1 MQTHKETNQRNA
13 QKMQSNT
20 IKLDPE
26 VAVLAGKID
35 FDPDALLNKYLS
47 ERDKRLRPDG
57 FEQYIEVKAEFSRYV
72 EDPYVEPGFTRA
84 PVFDEVEFAI
94 IGGGFGGLLMGAR
107 LREAGFD
114 SLRVVENAGDFG
126 GTWYWNRYPG
136 AMCDVE
142 SYVYLPLLEELGY
155 MPKHKYSFA
164 PEILEHSRRI
174 ARHYKLYD
182 NALLQ
187 TSITELRW
195 DEQSKRWIISTNRG
209 DRFKAQYVAM
219 ANGPLSRPKLPGI
232 PGINEFK
239 GYTFHTS
246 RWDYRYTGGDSSGNL
261 TNVANKRV
269 GIIGTGAT
277 AIQCIPHL
285 GAWSK
290 QLYVFQRTPSS
301 IDMRNNAETDP
312 AWAASLQPGWQ
323 KRRMENFN
331 TLVSGGDQDEDLVR
345 DGWTDIFRNL
355 TGPTLLNAAKKLGRH
370 LTAEER
376 AQLLVLADYR
386 KMNQVRSR
394 VDTIVKDPKTAAA
407 LKPWYRQF
415 CKRPCFHDEYLATY
429 NRPNV
434 ELIDTNGH
442 GVERLTETA
451 VVANGREYPVDCL
464 IFATGFEV
472 GTSFTRRAGYEIIG
486 RDGKAISQH
495 WADGLR
501 TLHGLTSHGYP
512 NCFFIGR
519 TQSALTVS
527 VPMMLNEQAKHV
539 TYMITEARARGRNII
554 EPTAEAEADYV
565 KLIRSLARLGERFY
579 MECTPGYYNSEGAAG
594 NKHGFFSETYGA
606 GSVKFFELLKGWRDE
621 GSMKGIA
628 LR

>member
-1 MQTHKETNQRNA
+1 M
-13 QKMQSNT
+13 KMH
-20 IKLDPE
+20 PE
-26 VAVLAGKID
+26 IASLVGEID
-35 FDPDALLNKYLS
+35 FEPDALLEKYLA
-47 ERDKRLRPDG
+47 ERDKRLREDG
-57 FEQYIEVKAEFSRYV
+57 NSQYVEVKAEFSKYV
-72 EDPYVEPGFTRA
+72 EDPYVDPGFTRE

-107 LREAGFD
+107 LREAGFKD
-114 SLRVVENAGDFG
+114 IRVVESAGDFG

-142 SYVYLPLLEELGY
+142 SYCYLPLLEELGY

-174 ARHYKLYD
+174 ARHYNLYE
-182 NALLQ
+182 NALMQ
-187 TSITELRW
+187 TGVTEMHW
-195 DEQSKRWIISTNRG
+195 DEAAARWIISTNRG

-246 RWDYRYTGGDSSGNL
+246 RWDYRYTGGDSYGNL
-261 TNVANKRV
+261 SGLKDKRV

-285 GAWSK
+285 GEAAK

-301 IDMRNNAETDP
+301 VDVRNNAETDP
-312 AWAASLQPGWQ
+312 KWAAALEPGWQ

-331 TLVSGGDQDEDLVR
+331 VLVSGGDQDEDLVH

-355 TGPTLLNAAKKLGRH
+355 TGTAAKEAARKLGRR
-370 LTAEER
+370 LNSEER
-376 AQLLVLADYR
+376 AELMVLADYK
-386 KMNQVRSR
+386 KMNQVRAR
-394 VDTIVKDPKTAAA
+394 VDAIVKDPKTAAA

-415 CKRPCFHDEYLATY
+415 CKRPCFHDEYLPTY

-434 ELIDTNGH
+434 ELVDTNGK
-442 GVERLTETA
+442 GVERLTERG
-451 VVANGREYPVDCL
+451 VVANGKEYEVDCL

-472 GTSFTRRAGYEIIG
+472 GTSYTRRAGYDIIG
-486 RDGKAISQH
+486 RGGKTLSDH
-495 WADGLR
+495 WSNGLR
-501 TLHGLTSHGYP
+501 TLHGLTTNGFP
-512 NCFFIGR
+512 NCFFLGF
-519 TQSALTVS
+519 TQTAITIS
-527 VPMMLNEQAKHV
+527 VPQALGEQARHV
-539 TYMITEARARGRNII
+539 THLVTESRARGHQVL
-554 EPTAEAEADYV
+554 EATPEGEGAYV
-565 KLIRSLARLGERFY
+565 DEIRSLQRIGQRFY
-579 MECTPGYYNSEGAAG
+579 MECTPGYYNSEGAVG
-594 NKHGFFSETYGA
+594 NKSGFFSEMYGA
-606 GSVKFFELLKGWRDE
+606 GPLRFFEVLDEWRANGQME
-621 GSMKGIA
+621 GLD

>member
-1 MQTHKETNQRNA
+1 
-13 QKMQSNT
+13 MQSNT

-35 FDPDALLNKYLS
+35 FDPDTLLDKYLS

-94 IGGGFGGLLMGAR
+94 IGGGFGGLLMAAR
-107 LREAGFD
+107 LREAGFN
-114 SLRVVENAGDFG
+114 SLRMVENAGDFG

-187 TSITELRW
+187 TSISELRW
-195 DEQSKRWIISTNRG
+195 DEESKRWIISTDRG

-232 PGINEFK
+232 PGINDFK

-246 RWDYRYTGGDSSGNL
+246 RWDYLYTGGDSSGHL
-261 TNVANKRV
+261 THLADKRV

-285 GAWSK
+285 GEWSK

-301 IDMRNNAETDP
+301 IDVRNNAETDP

-355 TGPTLLNAAKKLGRH
+355 TGPTLFNAAKKLGRH

-394 VDTIVKDPKTAAA
+394 VDAIVKDPRTAAL

-434 ELIDTNGH
+434 ELVDTNGH
-442 GVERLTETA
+442 GVERLTETG

-472 GTSFTRRAGYEIIG
+472 GTSFTRRAGYDIIG
-486 RDGKAISQH
+486 RDGKAISDH
-495 WADGLR
+495 WANGLR
-501 TLHGLTSHGYP
+501 TLHGLTSHGFP

-539 TYMITEARARGRNII
+539 TYMITEARSRGHNIV
-554 EPTAEAEADYV
+554 EPTADAEADYV
-565 KLIRSLARLGERFY
+565 KLIRSLARMGERFY
-579 MECTPGYYNSEGAAG
+579 MECTPGYYNSEGEAG

-628 LR
+628 LS

>member
-1 MQTHKETNQRNA
+1 MQTE
-13 QKMQSNT
+13 T

-35 FDPDALLNKYLS
+35 FDPDELLNKYLS

-72 EDPYVEPGFTRA
+72 EDPYVEPGFSRD

-107 LREAGFD
+107 LREAGVN

-174 ARHYKLYD
+174 ARHYNLYE

-187 TSITELRW
+187 TAISELRW
-195 DEQSKRWIISTNRG
+195 DEELKRWIISTNRG

-261 TNVANKRV
+261 TNLADKRV

-285 GAWSK
+285 GEWSK

-301 IDMRNNAETDP
+301 IDVRNNAETDP

-355 TGPTLLNAAKKLGRH
+355 TGPTLANAAKKLGRH

-394 VDTIVKDPKTAAA
+394 VDTIVKDPKTAAL

-434 ELIDTNGH
+434 ELVDTNGH
-442 GVERLTETA
+442 GVERLTETG
-451 VVANGREYPVDCL
+451 VVANGREFPVDCL

-486 RDGKAISQH
+486 RDGRTISQH
-495 WADGLR
+495 WANGLR
-501 TLHGLTSHGYP
+501 TLHGLTSNGFP
-512 NCFFIGR
+512 NCFFLGR
-519 TQSALTVS
+519 SQSALTVS
-527 VPMMLNEQAKHV
+527 VPMALNEQAKHV
-539 TYMITEARARGRNII
+539 TYMIAEARSRGHSIV
-554 EPTAEAEADYV
+554 EPTAAAEAEYV

-579 MECTPGYYNSEGAAG
+579 VECTPGYYNSEGAPG

>member
-1 MQTHKETNQRNA
+1 
-13 QKMQSNT
+13 MQSET

-35 FDPDALLNKYLS
+35 FSPDALLNKYLS
-47 ERDKRLRPDG
+47 ERDKRVRPDG
-57 FEQYIEVKAEFSRYV
+57 FEQYIEVKAEFSRYI
-72 EDPYVEPGFTRA
+72 EDPYVEPGFTRE

-107 LREAGFD
+107 LREAGFN

-174 ARHYKLYD
+174 ARHYNLYD

-187 TSITELRW
+187 TSISELRW
-195 DEQSKRWIISTNRG
+195 DEEAKRWIISTNRG
-209 DRFKAQYVAM
+209 DRFRAQYVAM

-232 PGINEFK
+232 PGINDFK

-246 RWDYRYTGGDSSGNL
+246 RWDYRYTGGDSSGGL
-261 TNVANKRV
+261 TNLADKRV

-285 GAWSK
+285 GEWSK

-301 IDMRNNAETDP
+301 IDVRNNAETDP

-386 KMNQVRSR
+386 KMNQVRGR
-394 VDTIVKDPKTAAA
+394 VDTIIKDDETAAL

-415 CKRPCFHDEYLATY
+415 CKRPCFHDEYLPTY

-442 GVERLTETA
+442 GVERLTENG
-451 VVANGREYPVDCL
+451 VVANGKEYPIDCL

-472 GTSFTRRAGYEIIG
+472 GTSFTRRAGYDIIG
-486 RDGKAISQH
+486 RDGKNISQH

-539 TYMITEARARGRNII
+539 TYMITEARGRGYNIV
-554 EPTAEAEADYV
+554 EPTEQAEADYV
-565 KLIRSLARLGERFY
+565 KLIRSLARMGERFY

-594 NKHGFFSETYGA
+594 NKNGFFSETYGA
-606 GSVKFFELLKGWRDE
+606 GSVKFFELLQGWRDE